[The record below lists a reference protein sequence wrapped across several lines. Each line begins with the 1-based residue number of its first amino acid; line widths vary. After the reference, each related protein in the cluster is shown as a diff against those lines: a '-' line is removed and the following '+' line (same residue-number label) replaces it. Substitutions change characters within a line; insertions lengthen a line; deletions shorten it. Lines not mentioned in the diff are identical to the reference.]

1 MTIRL
6 ATVDDA
12 AGVHS
17 IYAPIVRDTAISFE
31 MEPPSV
37 EEMEERIAKTL
48 DAGLPWLVL
57 ERDRAILGYVYASKH
72 RGDRPAYQWSVE
84 VSVYIH
90 ESARGVGAGRAL
102 YTSLFS
108 VLAFQHIQNAYA
120 GATLPNPASVG
131 IHEAMGFQR
140 VGIYEE
146 IGYKLDEWHDTI
158 WWVKRLGAH
167 AVPAPA
173 IVWLGEAKR
182 TEGFEDALRVGERLL
197 K

>member
-1 MTIRL
+1 V
-6 ATVDDA
+6 ADA
-12 AGVHS
+12 AGVQA

-31 MEPPSV
+31 LEPPSV
-37 EEMEERIAKTL
+37 EEMAQRIAKTM

-57 ERDRAILGYVYASKH
+57 EHDGAVLGYVYAAKH

-120 GATLPNPASVG
+120 GATLPNPASVA
-131 IHEAMGFQR
+131 IHESFGFRR

-146 IGYKLDEWHDTI
+146 VGYKLDRWHDTI

-173 IVWLGEAKR
+173 IVWLDEAR
-182 TEGFEDALRVGERLL
+182 NMDGFDEALRVGERLL